1 MVKNQI
7 IIEDILFKFPR
18 FEFLVKDINAKN
30 FVLVPDIMK
39 EVYMSQKEKI
49 ENLKS
54 MKTAIALGG
63 GQDKIDRR
71 HTEGKFS
78 ARERIDMLFDEGS
91 FVEIDAF
98 IESRCFD
105 FGMQK
110 KKLAGDGVVTGY
122 GTVNGRKVFVASQD
136 FTVIGGS
143 LGEMHAKK
151 ITKVMDM
158 AVKMGAPFIAI
169 NDSGGARIEE
179 GLDALSGYGDI
190 FYRNTLASGV
200 IPQISVIMGPCAG
213 GAVYSPAIT
222 DFIFM
227 VENTSQMFI
236 TGPQVIKSVTGEDVS
251 VEKLGGADVHT
262 AVSGVAHF
270 KSSNEEE
277 CIEDIKRL
285 LSFIPD
291 NNVSDTLYFGTA
303 DSADRIIES
312 LNEII
317 PEESNKPYDMYGIIE
332 EIVDDSDFMEIHSAF
347 AQNIIIGFGR
357 MNGKSV
363 GIIANQ
369 PKIMAGSLD
378 MNAADKAA
386 RFVRFC
392 DAFNIPLMTLTDVP
406 AFLPGVAQEHNGI
419 IRHGAKLLY
428 AFSEATVPKIN
439 VILRK
444 AYGGAYIAMNSKTIG
459 ADMVFAWPSAEIA
472 VMGPDGAANIIFKKD
487 ITASENP
494 AETRKEKIAE
504 YRDKFSNPYVAAA
517 RGYIDD
523 VIEPA
528 ETRAKIIMAL
538 EMLSSKRE
546 NRPAKKHGNIPL

>member
-1 MVKNQI
+1 
-7 IIEDILFKFPR
+7 
-18 FEFLVKDINAKN
+18 
-30 FVLVPDIMK
+30 
-39 EVYMSQKEKI
+39 MSQIEKI
-49 ENLKS
+49 EALKS
-54 MKTAIALGG
+54 LKNSIALGG
-63 GQDKIDRR
+63 GEDKIAKR
-71 HTEGKFS
+71 HTDGKLS
-78 ARERIDMLFDEGS
+78 ARERIELLFDENS
-91 FVEIDAF
+91 FIEVDAF

-110 KKLAGDGVVTGY
+110 KKIAGDGVVTGY

-158 AVKMGAPFIAI
+158 SLKMGAPFLAI

-251 VEKLGGADVHT
+251 VERLGGADVHT
-262 AVSGVAHF
+262 TVSGVAHF
-270 KSSNEEE
+270 KSASEQE

-285 LSFIPD
+285 LSFLPD
-291 NNVSDTLYFGTA
+291 NNVSDAAYFGET
-303 DSADRIIES
+303 DSANRIIEI

-317 PEESNKPYDMYGIIE
+317 PEESNKPYDMYEVIDQ
-332 EIVDDSDFMEIHSAF
+332 IVDNGDFFEIQSYF
-347 AQNIIIGFGR
+347 AQNMIIGFGR
-357 MNGKSV
+357 LNGKTI
-363 GIIANQ
+363 GIVANQ
-369 PKIMAGSLD
+369 PKVMAGSLD

-392 DAFNIPLMTLTDVP
+392 DAFNIPLVSLTDVP

-428 AFSEATVPKIN
+428 AFSEATVPKVN

-472 VMGPDGAANIIFKKD
+472 VMGPEGAANIIFKKD
-487 ITASENP
+487 ISAAENP

-517 RGYIDD
+517 RGYVDD
-523 VIEPA
+523 VIEPS
-528 ETRAKIIMAL
+528 ETRSRIISAL
-538 EMLSSKRE
+538 EMLNTKRE

>member
-1 MVKNQI
+1 
-7 IIEDILFKFPR
+7 
-18 FEFLVKDINAKN
+18 
-30 FVLVPDIMK
+30 
-39 EVYMSQKEKI
+39 MSQIEKI
-49 ENLKS
+49 ETLKS
-54 MKTAIALGG
+54 LKKSIALGG
-63 GQDKIDRR
+63 GEDKIAKR
-71 HTEGKFS
+71 HTEGKLS
-78 ARERIDMLFDEGS
+78 ARERIDLLFDENS
-91 FVEIDAF
+91 FVEVDAF

-110 KKLAGDGVVTGY
+110 KKLAGDGVITGY

-158 AVKMGAPFIAI
+158 ALKMGAPFLSI

-236 TGPQVIKSVTGEDVS
+236 TGPQVIKSVTGEDVTA
-251 VEKLGGADVHT
+251 ETLGGANVHT

-270 KSSNEEE
+270 KSASEQE
-277 CIEDIKRL
+277 CIEEIKRL
-285 LSFIPD
+285 LSFLPD
-291 NNVSDTLYFGTA
+291 NNVSDTTYLGETDCA
-303 DSADRIIES
+303 NRSIES

-317 PEESNKPYDMYGIIE
+317 PEESNKPYDMYEVISQVVDNGDFF
-332 EIVDDSDFMEIHSAF
+332 EIQNAF
-347 AQNIIIGFGR
+347 AQNMIIGFGR
-357 MNGKSV
+357 FNGKSV
-363 GIIANQ
+363 GIVANQ
-369 PKIMAGSLD
+369 PKVMAGSLD

-392 DAFNIPLMTLTDVP
+392 DAFNIPVVSLTDVP

-428 AFSEATVPKIN
+428 AFSEATVPKVN

-459 ADMVFAWPSAEIA
+459 CDMVLAWPSAEIA
-472 VMGPDGAANIIFKKD
+472 VMGPEGAANIIFKKD

-517 RGYIDD
+517 RGYVDD
-523 VIEPA
+523 VIEPS
-528 ETRAKIIMAL
+528 ETRSRIILAL
-538 EMLSSKRE
+538 EMLNTKRE

>member
-1 MVKNQI
+1 
-7 IIEDILFKFPR
+7 
-18 FEFLVKDINAKN
+18 
-30 FVLVPDIMK
+30 
-39 EVYMSQKEKI
+39 MSQIEKI

-54 MKTAIALGG
+54 LKNSIAVGG
-63 GQDKIDRR
+63 GEDKIAKR
-71 HTEGKFS
+71 HSEGKLS
-78 ARERIDMLFDEGS
+78 ARERIELLFDENS
-91 FVEIDAF
+91 FVEVDAF

-122 GTVNGRKVFVASQD
+122 GTVYGRKVFVSSQD

-158 AVKMGAPFIAI
+158 ALKMGAPFLSI

-236 TGPQVIKSVTGEDVS
+236 TGPQVIKSVTGEDVTA
-251 VEKLGGADVHT
+251 ETLGGADVHT

-270 KSSNEEE
+270 KSASEQE

-285 LSFIPD
+285 LSFLPD
-291 NNVSDTLYFGTA
+291 NNVSDTVYFGET
-303 DSADRIIES
+303 DSAARIIES

-317 PEESNKPYDMYGIIE
+317 PEESNKAYDMYEVISQ
-332 EIVDDSDFMEIHSAF
+332 IVDNGDFFEIQSYF
-347 AQNIIIGFGR
+347 AQNIIIGFSR
-357 MNGKSV
+357 LNGKTV
-363 GIIANQ
+363 GIVANQ
-369 PKIMAGSLD
+369 PKVMAGSLD

-392 DAFNIPLMTLTDVP
+392 DAFNIPVVSLTDVP
-406 AFLPGVAQEHNGI
+406 AFLPGVSQEHNGI

-428 AFSEATVPKIN
+428 AFSEATVPKVN

-487 ITASENP
+487 IAAAENP
-494 AETRKEKIAE
+494 AQTRKEKIAE

-517 RGYIDD
+517 RGYVDD
-523 VIEPA
+523 VIEPS
-528 ETRAKIIMAL
+528 ETRARIILAL
-538 EMLSSKRE
+538 EMLNSKRE

>member
-1 MVKNQI
+1 MKQASHYEVYISCELHNALVYPNNSTI
-7 IIEDILFKFPR
+7 IG
-18 FEFLVKDINAKN
+18 AKA
-30 FVLVPDIMK
+30 LIR
-39 EVYMSQKEKI
+39 EVYMSQIEKI
-49 ENLKS
+49 EALKNLKNS
-54 MKTAIALGG
+54 IALGG
-63 GQDKIDRR
+63 GEDKIAKR
-71 HTEGKFS
+71 HADGKLS
-78 ARERIDMLFDEGS
+78 ARERIELLFDENS
-91 FVEIDAF
+91 FVEVDAF

-110 KKLAGDGVVTGY
+110 KKLAGDGVITGY
-122 GTVNGRKVFVASQD
+122 GTVYGRKVFVASQD

-158 AVKMGAPFIAI
+158 ALKMGAPFIAI

-270 KSSNEEE
+270 KSASEQE

-291 NNVSDTLYFGTA
+291 NNVTDTIYMGET
-303 DSADRIIES
+303 DSSERMIES
-312 LNEII
+312 LNSII
-317 PEESNKPYDMYGIIE
+317 PEESNKPYDMFEIIGQ
-332 EIVDDSDFMEIHSAF
+332 IVDNGDFFEIQSYF

-357 MNGKSV
+357 LSGKSV
-363 GIIANQ
+363 GIVANQ

-392 DAFNIPLMTLTDVP
+392 DAFNIPVLTLTDVP

-428 AFSEATVPKIN
+428 AFSEATVPKVN

-517 RGYIDD
+517 RGYVDD
-523 VIEPA
+523 VIEPS
-528 ETRAKIIMAL
+528 ETRKRIIYAL
-538 EMLSSKRE
+538 EMLNTKRE

>member
-1 MVKNQI
+1 
-7 IIEDILFKFPR
+7 
-18 FEFLVKDINAKN
+18 
-30 FVLVPDIMK
+30 
-39 EVYMSQKEKI
+39 MSQIEKI
-49 ENLKS
+49 ENLKELKKS
-54 MKTAIALGG
+54 IALGG
-63 GQDKIDRR
+63 GADKIEKR
-71 HTEGKFS
+71 HTEGKLS
-78 ARERIDMLFDEGS
+78 ARERIELLFDENS
-91 FVEIDAF
+91 FVEVDAF

-110 KKLAGDGVVTGY
+110 KKLAGDGVITGY
-122 GTVNGRKVFVASQD
+122 GTVYGRKVFVASQD

-158 AVKMGAPFIAI
+158 ALKMGAPFIAI

-262 AVSGVAHF
+262 GVSGVAHF
-270 KSSNEEE
+270 KSASEQE

-291 NNVSDTLYFGTA
+291 NNVSDTVYYGQT
-303 DSADRIIES
+303 DSAHRVIET
-312 LNEII
+312 LNSII
-317 PEESNKPYDMYGIIE
+317 PEESNKPYDMFEIIGQLVDNGDFF
-332 EIVDDSDFMEIHSAF
+332 EIQSYF

-357 MNGKSV
+357 INGQSV
-363 GIIANQ
+363 GIVANQ
-369 PKIMAGSLD
+369 PRIMAGSLD

-392 DAFNIPLMTLTDVP
+392 DAFNIPLVTLTDVP

-472 VMGPDGAANIIFKKD
+472 VMGPDGAANIIFKKE

-494 AETRKEKIAE
+494 SETRQQKIQE
-504 YRDKFSNPYVAAA
+504 YRDKFSNPYVAAS
-517 RGYIDD
+517 RGYVDD

-528 ETRAKIIMAL
+528 ETRIKIINAL
-538 EMLSSKRE
+538 EMLNTKRE
-546 NRPAKKHGNIPL
+546 NRPTKKHGNIPL